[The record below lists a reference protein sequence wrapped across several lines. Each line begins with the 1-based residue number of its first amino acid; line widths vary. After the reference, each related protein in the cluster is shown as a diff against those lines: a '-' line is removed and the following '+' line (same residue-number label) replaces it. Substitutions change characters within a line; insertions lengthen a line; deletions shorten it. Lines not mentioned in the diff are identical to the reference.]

1 MTTLQDWTDA
11 FDAAIVANSVTL
23 DEGAGTRM
31 SYIMYTDPI
40 YGTDTLWTMVG
51 LVKAAED
58 WGDQDWQATVTL
70 ADQAEGSDKTS
81 SWTCRLTATD
91 FDGETAQWGTLDTK
105 FIDGAATTVKNK
117 SDGLLTQT
125 GTWTETTTWLTSQWK
140 EELEAA
146 WAAKMADEMA
156 AEGDGEGDGAEGEGE
171 GDAGEGEGDARRLQD
186 EGEGEGDGAEGE
198 GDGAEGEGEGDAGET
213 AEPEVSLKDQF
224 VAAMED
230 EETWGFDD
238 LGDGT
243 WLQWCGSAR
252 DVNAMSE
259 DGMAITAGDIG
270 VTVTWTTIE
279 KGKATKSAD
288 PLVTSTTV
296 TLAATELPSLE
307 PPVVDETDEGD
318 GETGEEG
325 DSAAFIKATSVALGA
340 FAVMLA

>member
-146 WAAKMADEMA
+146 WAA
-156 AEGDGEGDGAEGEGE
+156 
-171 GDAGEGEGDARRLQD
+171 
-186 EGEGEGDGAEGE
+186 
-198 GDGAEGEGEGDAGET
+198 
-213 AEPEVSLKDQF
+213 
-224 VAAMED
+224 
-230 EETWGFDD
+230 
-238 LGDGT
+238 
-243 WLQWCGSAR
+243 
-252 DVNAMSE
+252 
-259 DGMAITAGDIG
+259 
-270 VTVTWTTIE
+270 
-279 KGKATKSAD
+279 
-288 PLVTSTTV
+288 
-296 TLAATELPSLE
+296 
-307 PPVVDETDEGD
+307 
-318 GETGEEG
+318 
-325 DSAAFIKATSVALGA
+325 
-340 FAVMLA
+340 